1 MKDRAEFITNH
12 PGQICCTAVQVVG
25 GSDPFHYSLHYQN
38 IRKQFGS
45 SLSSCARMITVSGY
59 FSNSRCSCMEYV
71 GNRREH
77 HSANCTEFYLEKEPG
92 SGWTRKG
99 MYEQTR

>member
-1 MKDRAEFITNH
+1 
-12 PGQICCTAVQVVG
+12 
-25 GSDPFHYSLHYQN
+25 
-38 IRKQFGS
+38 
-45 SLSSCARMITVSGY
+45 MITGGGY
-59 FSNSRCSCMEYV
+59 FSNNRCSCMEYV

-77 HSANCTEFYLEKEPG
+77 HSANYTKFYLEKEPG